1 MTFKT
6 RFTLDGRL
14 QRRELQKIMG
24 STSPYVVNFSSP
36 SVVPEVLRTFFWF
49 SVQYP
54 QEMCTTKQADYKQAY
69 LNSKRKA
76 KDAKIFVRLPPG
88 VLIDGQKQGVANI
101 HFYGELDAGL
111 RWFENLTISLTK
123 ISEFIKAPL
132 TQNEHDPT
140 FFHFFSSTVIL
151 LILANVDDL
160 LLTVIGTNHAQ
171 FMDELLTHMK
181 NDYELTITE
190 TIDHFI
196 GLNLTWATDHSWI
209 KITMEDKIAE
219 LSELLNLADMA
230 PVKGCIP
237 KDFNNAPLP
246 KGYVCY
252 HEPFPTIYGKF
263 LFISHYRPDVA
274 IAKTKLAP
282 FMHLWGKHHW
292 DALIH
297 TCTYLYQTNTFGM
310 FLSRSA
316 KWKPGHTNVEIISDA
331 GELANTNSL
340 SKSIIGHVCFVEHNL
355 ISFRSKNTSSVT
367 CDAAHA
373 ELMGLYAATKV
384 INNIDNIFLP
394 MHPIMLEKPIPL
406 FGDNLAS
413 LWIAR
418 TKGNSTR
425 TKHYNVKLHY
435 IYEQITRDLL
445 ETKHVDSLHCIADF
459 LTKIQELKLF
469 LQHRNYYVADD
480 IDDLQFFYPPTQDKS
495 DI

>member
-1 MTFKT
+1 M
-6 RFTLDGRL
+6 
-14 QRRELQKIMG
+14 
-24 STSPYVVNFSSP
+24 
-36 SVVPEVLRTFFWF
+36 
-49 SVQYP
+49 
-54 QEMCTTKQADYKQAY
+54 A
-69 LNSKRKA
+69 
-76 KDAKIFVRLPPG
+76 
-88 VLIDGQKQGVANI
+88 
-101 HFYGELDAGL
+101 
-111 RWFENLTISLTK
+111 
-123 ISEFIKAPL
+123 
-132 TQNEHDPT
+132 
-140 FFHFFSSTVIL
+140 
-151 LILANVDDL
+151 DL
-160 LLTVIGTNHAQ
+160 LS
-171 FMDELLTHMK
+171 HMK
-181 NDYELTITE
+181 QDYELTITD

-196 GLNLTWATDHSWI
+196 GLNLTWATDRSWI

-219 LSELLNLADMA
+219 LAELLNLADMA

-237 KDFNNAPLP
+237 KDFNNARLP
-246 KGYVCY
+246 DDHENY

-292 DALIH
+292 DAIIH
-297 TCTYLYQTNTFGM
+297 TCAYLYQTSTFGM

-316 KWKPGHTNVEIISDA
+316 EWQPGHTNVSIISDA

-340 SKSIIGHVCFVEHNL
+340 SKSIIGHVCFVENNL

-373 ELMGLYAATKV
+373 ELMGLFSATK
-384 INNIDNIFLP
+384 ILAYIDNIFLS

-435 IYEQITRDLL
+435 IYEKITDDLL

-459 LTKIQELKLF
+459 LTKIQDYNLF
-469 LQHRNYYVADD
+469 LTHRQFYVADNLGE
-480 IDDLQFFYPPTQDKS
+480 LQKFSPPITDKS
-495 DI
+495 DISK